1 MGIYRGNG
9 VELYYELHG
18 PHDAP
23 VLVFT
28 HGAGW
33 DHEQWTP
40 QIKEFSKDY
49 RVLVWDIRSHGRS
62 SCSNEALEGKL
73 FSQDLLHLLDHLDI
87 EKAVLAGCSMGGHIS
102 LRAAV
107 ERPDKV
113 AAVVAMGTPVT
124 SAFNWYNRLGRC
136 FKERSIRKMTME
148 IVDMSL
154 QSFSFFAYGLSMRML
169 SMETL
174 AKLHAK
180 GLSMISPQLRE
191 YFYQVTVKHKKEQW
205 IRIFNTVS
213 RMELLEDLPK
223 VSCPT
228 MVIEGDAEWMMRRQH
243 RYICECIDGTVHCL
257 VSDAGHAANLDNPEK
272 VNSLLRDFLDKT
284 VFTPVEPAAENPK
297 ASALPPVN
305 WPACQP

>member
-18 PHDAP
+18 SHDGP

-40 QIKEFSKDY
+40 QIEEFSKDF
-49 RVLVWDIRSHGRS
+49 RVLVWDVRSHGRS
-62 SCSNEALEGKL
+62 SCSIEPLDGKV
-73 FSQDLLHLLDHLDI
+73 FSQDLINLLDHLEID
-87 EKAVLAGCSMGGHIS
+87 KAILIGCSMGGHIS
-102 LRAAV
+102 LRTAV

-124 SAFNWYNRLGRC
+124 SAFNWHNRLNRC
-136 FKERSIRKMTME
+136 VKERCLRKLTME
-148 IVDMSL
+148 FIDMSL
-154 QSFSFFAYGLSMRML
+154 QSFSFFAYGLSMRLL
-169 SMETL
+169 SMDTL
-174 AKLHAK
+174 AKMHAK
-180 GLSMISPQLRE
+180 GLSIISPQLRE
-191 YFYQVTVKHKKEQW
+191 YFYRVTVKHEKEQW
-205 IRIFNTVS
+205 IRIFNAVS

-243 RYICECIDGTVHCL
+243 RFICDCIEGTVHRL
-257 VSDAGHAANLDNPEK
+257 VSSAGHAANLDNPEK
-272 VNSLLRDFLDKT
+272 VNYFLREFFTHCAFSPTDKADEC
-284 VFTPVEPAAENPK
+284 PVTDT
-297 ASALPPVN
+297 LPRVN
-305 WPACQP
+305 WRTCQT